1 MVLDDSEYYIAATL
15 DVACEGLSIEAVSAA
30 CEVSDS
36 AEDFFW
42 AVQAAIRLKE
52 ICDDNTR

>member
-1 MVLDDSEYYIAATL
+1 VVLDDSEYHIAATL

>member
-15 DVACEGLSIEAVSAA
+15 DVACEGLSIEAVSVA

-52 ICDDNTR
+52 MCDDRTR